1 MPFQKYWQTDQWT
14 NQQTDGRTEWLIIL
28 IILPKIEQQ
37 RCSRTGKVQKN
48 HKILKK
54 NTIFNEHPVIRF
66 VPIDSS
72 LYLKSLGCSH
82 RELVGSLLQGYGSKA
97 RVIFLPVNLSICL
110 SICLSVKYLSFYISF
125 DQSNYLSMYLSF
137 QVYISTW
144 GVSMPRPGPWSQ
156 FCRWGWEGSWQ
167 PCNISTMRG

>member
-1 MPFQKYWQTDQWT
+1 MDAFLVGSVFSWT
-14 NQQTDGRTEWLIIL
+14 SSFIHGRVCVFLDKCMFSCFLTSFFLFDLSLCISVCSPDDRLITH
-28 IILPKIEQQ
+28 
-37 RCSRTGKVQKN
+37 RYGRVQKN
-48 HKILKK
+48 HKNLKK

-110 SICLSVKYLSFYISF
+110 SICLSVKISIFLYIFRS
-125 DQSNYLSMYLSF
+125 
-137 QVYISTW
+137 I
-144 GVSMPRPGPWSQ
+144 
-156 FCRWGWEGSWQ
+156 
-167 PCNISTMRG
+167 